1 VFTSRIEIGGV
12 KQFSVGESIVNDICR
27 LLTFAA
33 ISQVVPFEY
42 RMGRHVR
49 RISVSGQSWQF
60 RPVISITDGDLTA
73 SYLEKVWPIYRKEKR
88 RRKIAEVIEML
99 TFAELPLQPLEIRLA
114 QIFII
119 LENLKGTY
127 ARARGYPFV
136 KGRFR
141 RASTPSKTD
150 PNKERPWS
158 FEKLLAEMLND
169 VKMKPRLHRVIQLR
183 NEIIHFG
190 LSRKPY
196 ESLIK
201 HYDSC
206 QDIVRE
212 YLLRFLRY
220 DGFYLVYSKACRE
233 SKLLTR
239 V

>member
-1 VFTSRIEIGGV
+1 MFTSRIEIGGV
-12 KQFSVGESIVNDICR
+12 KQFSEGESIVDDVCR
-27 LLTFAA
+27 LLAFAA

-42 RMGRHVR
+42 RMGRHVK

-60 RPVISITDGDLTA
+60 RPVISIIDGDITA

-88 RRKIAEVIEML
+88 RRKLAEVIEML

-141 RASTPSKTD
+141 RASSPPKTD
-150 PNKERPWS
+150 PSKERTWS
-158 FEKLLAEMLND
+158 FEELLTEMLNE
-169 VKMKPRLHRVIQLR
+169 VKMKPRLRRVIQLR

-201 HYDSC
+201 QYDSC

-212 YLLRFLRY
+212 YLLRFLGY
-220 DGFYLVYSKACRE
+220 DGLYLVYSKACRE
-233 SKLLTR
+233 SKLLPR